1 MSPCEPVIA
10 RYSAA
15 EPEESARGLRER
27 HEARVEALQTR
38 ASDKALDCVGD
49 GSFRIAKQTISL
61 VREIT
66 PLVTPDLRAKVHYTG
81 WLAPV
86 PSDSAAPLIDDALIK
101 KATSARPFDSSRGR
115 QPFSFVVGH
124 RQVIGGWDAAVA
136 AMKVGERARILIA
149 PEHGYG
155 ERGAGGAIPPDS
167 WLLFDVEVLSAEAD
181 PEPAFSTPSLLA
193 LIPIIGILIY
203 YLGFRDDIWE
213 DMGGKAEL

>member
-1 MSPCEPVIA
+1 MSSHEL
-10 RYSAA
+10 AA
-15 EPEESARGLRER
+15 MRVAQNRER

-38 ASDKALDCVGD
+38 ESDKALDCVGD

-101 KATSARPFDSSRGR
+101 EATKARPFDSSRGR

-167 WLLFDVEVLSAEAD
+167 WLLFDVEVLSCEAD

>member
-1 MSPCEPVIA
+1 MSSHEF
-10 RYSAA
+10 AA
-15 EPEESARGLRER
+15 MRVAQSRER

-38 ASDKALDCVGD
+38 DADKALDCVGD

-86 PSDSAAPLIDDALIK
+86 PSDSAAPLINDALIK
-101 KATSARPFDSSRGR
+101 EATKARPFDSSRGR

-136 AMKVGERARILIA
+136 AMKVGERA
-149 PEHGYG
+149 P
-155 ERGAGGAIPPDS
+155 
-167 WLLFDVEVLSAEAD
+167 V
-181 PEPAFSTPSLLA
+181 
-193 LIPIIGILIY
+193 
-203 YLGFRDDIWE
+203 WE
-213 DMGGKAEL
+213 SHFGRPTTSIT

>member
-1 MSPCEPVIA
+1 MHCTESVARNRNKTPKKMSSHEL
-10 RYSAA
+10 AA
-15 EPEESARGLRER
+15 MRVAQNRER

-38 ASDKALDCVGD
+38 DADKALDCVGD

-86 PSDSAAPLIDDALIK
+86 PSDSAAPLINDALIK
-101 KATSARPFDSSRGR
+101 QATSARPFDSSRGR

-136 AMKVGERARILIA
+136 AMKVG
-149 PEHGYG
+149 
-155 ERGAGGAIPPDS
+155 DC
-167 WLLFDVEVLSAEAD
+167 VEVNQCVRCTA
-181 PEPAFSTPSLLA
+181 TPSSTRRVD
-193 LIPIIGILIY
+193 GVETT
-203 YLGFRDDIWE
+203 R
-213 DMGGKAEL
+213 